1 MADFSA
7 QGGRRDGTN
16 SQMTGYVL
24 GPQIQQKEPSESKSE
39 TIWPVKESSTGFK
52 LGYQINISE
61 PMLM

>member
-24 GPQIQQKEPSESKSE
+24 GPQIQRKEPSESKSE
-39 TIWPVKESSTGFK
+39 TI
-52 LGYQINISE
+52 
-61 PMLM
+61 